1 MPPKAKFTREDVI
14 SAAFALVREQGIEA
28 LTARSL
34 AARLGT
40 SPKPIF
46 GLFSSMEELQNAVM
60 ERAQALFSERI
71 GQEMAEGRFPPYKA
85 SGMAYIRFAQEE
97 KPLFKLLYM
106 RDRSGEPPTDGDANT
121 ALMIQLIQK
130 GTGLSRENAWLL
142 HLETWIFVHGIA
154 TMVAT
159 SYLEWEED
167 FISRS
172 LTDLYE
178 GLMFRFQKGDAQ

>member
-1 MPPKAKFTREDVI
+1 MPPKAKFTREDVV
-14 SAAFALVREQGIEA
+14 SAAFSLVREQGVDA

-34 AARLGT
+34 AARLGS

-46 GLFSSMEELQNAVM
+46 GLFTSMGELQKDVIQK
-60 ERAQALFSERI
+60 AQALFSERI
-71 GQEMAEGRFPPYKA
+71 AQEMAEVRFPPYKA

-106 RDRSGEPPTDGDANT
+106 RDRSGEPPMEEDPNT
-121 ALMIQLIQK
+121 ALMVQLIQK
-130 GTGLSRENAWLL
+130 GTGLSKENAWLL
-142 HLETWIFVHGIA
+142 HLETWIYVHGIA

-159 SYLEWEED
+159 SYLDWQED

-178 GLMFRFQKGDAQ
+178 GLKLRFQKGDSQ

>member
-14 SAAFALVREQGIEA
+14 SAAFALVREQGMEA

-34 AARLGT
+34 AARLGS

-46 GLFSSMEELQNAVM
+46 GLFSSMEELQEAVIQ
-60 ERAQALFSERI
+60 RAQALFSERI
-71 GQEMAEGRFPPYKA
+71 SQEMASGRFPPYKS

-106 RDRSGEPPTDGDANT
+106 RDRRGEPPMGEDPNT
-121 ALMIQLIQK
+121 ALMLQLIQK
-130 GTGLSRENAWLL
+130 GTGLSKENAWLL

-159 SYLEWEED
+159 SYLDWQED

-178 GLMFRFQKGDAQ
+178 GLKFRFQKGSAQ

>member
-1 MPPKAKFTREDVI
+1 MPPKAKFTREDVAD
-14 SAAFALVREQGIEA
+14 AAFALVREQGSDT

-34 AARLGT
+34 AARLGS

-46 GLFSSMEELQNAVM
+46 GLFSSMEEVKKAVIQK
-60 ERAQALFSERI
+60 AQALFSARI

-97 KPLFKLLYM
+97 RHLFQLLYM
-106 RDRSGEPPTDGDANT
+106 RDRSGEPPMEEDPNT

-130 GTGLSRENAWLL
+130 GTGLSKENAWLL

-159 SYLEWEED
+159 SYLDWQED
-167 FISRS
+167 FISSS

-178 GLMFRFQKGDAQ
+178 GLKSRFQKGDTQ

>member
-1 MPPKAKFTREDVI
+1 MPPKAKFTKEDVVN
-14 SAAFALVREQGIEA
+14 AAFSLVREQGMEA
-28 LTARSL
+28 LTARAL

-46 GLFSSMEELQNAVM
+46 GLFSSMEELQKAVIQK
-60 ERAQALFSERI
+60 AQALFSDRI
-71 GQEMAEGRFPPYKA
+71 RQEMEGGRFPPYKA

-97 KPLFKLLYM
+97 RSLFKLLYM
-106 RDRSGEPPTDGDANT
+106 RDRSGEPPMGEDPNT
-121 ALMIQLIQK
+121 ALMIQLIQQ
-130 GTGLSRENAWLL
+130 GTGLSQEKAWLL
-142 HLETWIFVHGIA
+142 HLETWIYVHGIA

-159 SYLEWEED
+159 FYLDWEED

-178 GLMFRFQKGDAQ
+178 GLKFRFQKGDTQ